1 MNASDW
7 DDIVGFVS
15 KRYPDNQYTCEDTI
29 VMFEDLKDFDA
40 SDVWSAMN
48 HYHEEGHSFPPNAS
62 LLLSRAIDERHKS
75 AREDMYRGTPE
86 ARGKPLPQPEPIE
99 WSEYVVKRFG
109 EKLSWNDA
117 IARIHAQMRPCNTK
131 TCDLHYPM
139 KVGAE

>member
-1 MNASDW
+1 MTADDW
-7 DDIVGFVS
+7 TEICDWYED
-15 KRYPDNQYTCEDTI
+15 RYRHSQYTAEDAVAI
-29 VMFEDLKDFDA
+29 FADLKQFDA
-40 SDVWSAMN
+40 SDVWSAVFRL
-48 HYHEEGHSFPPNAS
+48 HEQGREFPPNAS
-62 LLLSRAIDERHKS
+62 VLLARTIDERAKS

-86 ARGKPLPQPEPIE
+86 ARGTPLPQPEPIE

-131 TCDLHYPM
+131 TCDLHYKE